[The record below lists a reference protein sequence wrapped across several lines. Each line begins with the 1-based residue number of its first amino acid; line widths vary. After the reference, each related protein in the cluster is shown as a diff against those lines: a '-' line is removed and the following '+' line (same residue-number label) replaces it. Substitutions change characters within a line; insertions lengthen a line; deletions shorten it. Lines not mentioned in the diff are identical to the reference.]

1 MNRPGHDHRNDAS
14 SMSMQIRDLELKDR
28 SSKSLLANVLDIED
42 DFRHN
47 TYQSSSHHASFYRHD
62 DATAGAGSVPNGVGV
77 IHATSTSSSCIGP
90 HRELSLILKEL
101 RIITEKIRRD
111 EEASDITND
120 WKFAAMV
127 VDRLC
132 LIIFTLFT
140 VIATI
145 AVLLSAPHIIVT

>member
-1 MNRPGHDHRNDAS
+1 MSRPGHEPGNDS
-14 SMSMQIRDLELKDR
+14 SHMSMQIRDLELRDR
-28 SSKSLLANVLDIED
+28 SSKSLLANVLDIDD

-47 TYQSSSHHASFYRHD
+47 TYQSSSHHTSFYRHD
-62 DATAGAGSVPNGVGV
+62 DGTGPGGQGPGVGL
-77 IHATSTSSSCIGP
+77 IHGSGGSSCVGP

-101 RIITEKIRRD
+101 RMITEKIKRD
-111 EEASDITND
+111 EEASEITND

>member
-1 MNRPGHDHRNDAS
+1 MSRPCQESGTDTSH
-14 SMSMQIRDLELKDR
+14 MSMQIRDLELRDR
-28 SSKSLLANVLDIED
+28 SSKSLLANVLDID
-42 DFRHN
+42 DDYRTN
-47 TYQSSSHHASFYRHD
+47 TYQSSSHHTSFYRHHED
-62 DATAGAGSVPNGVGV
+62 TTTGSGTSPGVGV
-77 IHATSTSSSCIGP
+77 IHTSGAGTSCIGP
-90 HRELSLILKEL
+90 HRELTLILKEL
-101 RIITEKIRRD
+101 QTITAKIRRD
-111 EEASDITND
+111 DTASEITND

>member
-1 MNRPGHDHRNDAS
+1 MSRPGGDPASDAS
-14 SMSMQIRDLELKDR
+14 HMSMQLHELELRDR
-28 SSKSLLANVLDIED
+28 SSKSLLANVLDIDD

-47 TYQSSSHHASFYRHD
+47 TYQSSSHHATFFRHD
-62 DATAGAGSVPNGVGV
+62 DVTGTAGAGPGVGI
-77 IHATSTSSSCIGP
+77 IHTGSTASSCIGP

-101 RIITEKIRRD
+101 RMITEKIRRD
-111 EEASDITND
+111 EEASEITND

-145 AVLLSAPHIIVT
+145 AVLLSAPHIIVQ